1 MMQSAQYAVDGTA
14 VKISATS
21 QTPRH
26 VYIHM
31 ASNDVYIG
39 ASNAVTASTGMLVDK
54 AAGIVFIQMDNDDEL
69 WAISGTGTHTVTVLE
84 RYL

>member
-1 MMQSAQYAVDGTA
+1 MMSSAQYSIDGTA

-26 VYIHM
+26 VYVHALSGSIFLDG
-31 ASNDVYIG
+31 S
-39 ASNAVTASTGMLVDK
+39 SSVTHLTGL
-54 AAGIVFIQMDNDDEL
+54 FIDSGTGVVKIEMDNDDEL
-69 WAISGTGTHTVTVLE
+69 WAIANGGTHTVSVLE

>member
-1 MMQSAQYAVDGTA
+1 MITSAQYSVDGTA

-26 VYIHM
+26 VYIHP
-31 ASNDVYIG
+31 SSGTVYVSG
-39 ASNAVTASTGMLVDK
+39 TNTVTSSTGLRIDNGTGVTK
-54 AAGIVFIQMDNDDEL
+54 IEMDSDDEL
-69 WAISGTGTHTVTVLE
+69 WCIAGTGTHVVTVME

>member
-26 VYIHM
+26 VYIH
-31 ASNDVYIG
+31 AVTGSLYLNG
-39 ASNAVTASTGMLVDK
+39 SSAVTASTGMLIDK
-54 AAGIVFIQMDNDDEL
+54 AAGVVLIQMDSDDEL
-69 WAISGTGTHTVTVLE
+69 WCISGTGTHTVTVLE
-84 RYL
+84 RLL

>member
-1 MMQSAQYAVDGTA
+1 MITSAQYSIDGTA

-26 VYIHM
+26 VYIHVESGSI
-31 ASNDVYIG
+31 AVNG
-39 ASNAVTASTGMLVDK
+39 SNAVTSTTGLIFDTN
-54 AAGIVFIQMDNDDEL
+54 AGVVKIEMDSDDEL
-69 WAISGTGTHTVTVLE
+69 WAIAIGGTHTVSVLE

>member
-1 MMQSAQYAVDGTA
+1 MMSSAQYSVDGIA

-26 VYIHM
+26 VYVH
-31 ASNDVYIG
+31 ALSGSLFVNGSNT
-39 ASNAVTASTGMLVDK
+39 VTSSTGLFIDSGTGVVM
-54 AAGIVFIQMDNDDEL
+54 IQMDNDDEL
-69 WAISGTGTHTVTVLE
+69 WCISNGGTHTVSVLE

>member
-1 MMQSAQYAVDGTA
+1 MIISAQYSIDGTA

-26 VYIHM
+26 VYIH
-31 ASNDVYIG
+31 ALSGTVYING
-39 ASNAVTASTGMLVDK
+39 SSAVTSSTGLYVDSGSGVIK
-54 AAGIVFIQMDNDDEL
+54 IEMDSDDEL
-69 WAISGTGTHTVTVLE
+69 WAIAGGGTHTVSVLE